1 MEFDLPIKII
11 LVFGLLILSA
21 FFSGSEVAF
30 FSLKQKKIEDAF
42 RDSKLILRYAN
53 NLINAPRRLL
63 VVILI
68 GNTITNVAAS
78 IVAVAI
84 ALEIAAQNSISINLI
99 LTIQIVL
106 LTLIILLF
114 SELVPK
120 LFASKH
126 PLLVMK
132 ITAIPLYLFSIVI
145 YPIAESLT
153 ELIRFTTARITLD
166 KSKTAI
172 TEKELTD
179 LAEISH
185 ERGTIE
191 EEEQEIITSFV
202 EFKSV
207 LVSEVMTP
215 RVDMT
220 AVADNLTFDKLI
232 ETITKSGHSRIPVYK
247 ENLDTIIGI
256 IYAKDLLSYLGD
268 EDSVVNESPANLV
281 RQVIFVPER
290 KKINEMLHEFQEKKT
305 HIAIVVDEYGGTAG
319 LVTLE
324 DIIEEVVG
332 EIWDEYDEEE
342 DAIQII
348 SPNKFLVLGK
358 VSVEDFNT
366 KVGYEIIP
374 NSEEYDTIGGL
385 IFHQAGSIPKEGFS
399 IEIENL
405 KLSVKEVLKKRIKRV
420 EIEKTS
426 E

>member
-1 MEFDLPIKII
+1 MEIDWSLKTIFLIS
-11 LVFGLLILSA
+11 LLILSA

-30 FSLKQKKIEDAF
+30 FSLKQKKIEDAL
-42 RDSKLILRYAN
+42 RTSKLILRYAI
-53 NLINAPRRLL
+53 LLTNAPRRLL

-68 GNTITNVAAS
+68 GNTIANVAAS

-84 ALEIAAQNSISINLI
+84 AIEIAARNNVSINLI
-99 LTIQIVL
+99 LTIQIIL
-106 LTLIILLF
+106 LTLVILLF

-120 LFASKH
+120 VFASKH
-126 PLLVMK
+126 PVIIMK
-132 ITAIPLYLFSIVI
+132 ISAIPLYFFSII
-145 YPIAESLT
+145 FYPIAESLT

-172 TEKELTD
+172 TEKELAD

-207 LVSEVMTP
+207 LVGEVMTP
-215 RVDMT
+215 RVDMIS
-220 AVADNLTFDKLI
+220 VPDDLGFDKLV
-232 ETITKSGHSRIPVYK
+232 ETIKESGHSRIPVFR
-247 ENLDTIIGI
+247 ENLDNIIGI
-256 IYAKDLLSYLGD
+256 IYAKDLLSYLGS
-268 EDSVVNESPANLV
+268 EEAVVDESPANLV

-290 KKINEMLHEFQEKKT
+290 KKISEMLHEFQEKKT

-342 DAIQII
+342 DSIQIL

-358 VSVEDFNT
+358 VPVEDFNA
-366 KVGYEIIP
+366 KVGYDIIP
-374 NSEEYDTIGGL
+374 PSEEYETIGGL
-385 IFHQAGSIPKEGFS
+385 IFHQSGFIPKEGY
-399 IEIENL
+399 IVDIGNL
-405 KLSVKEVLKKRIKRV
+405 KLTVKEVLKKRIKRV
-420 EIEKTS
+420 EIEKIS

>member
-1 MEFDLPIKII
+1 MEIDWPIKSII
-11 LVFGLLILSA
+11 LAGLLILSA

-30 FSLKQKKIEDAF
+30 FSLKKKKIEDAF
-42 RDSKLILRYAN
+42 RTSKIILRYSIH
-53 NLINAPRRLL
+53 LVNAPRRLL

-68 GNTITNVAAS
+68 GNTIANVAAS

-84 ALEIAAQNSISINLI
+84 AIEFAAINNISINLI

-120 LFASKH
+120 VFASKH

-132 ITAIPLYLFSIVI
+132 ITSIPLYFFSVI
-145 YPIAESLT
+145 FYPIAESLT
-153 ELIRFTTARITLD
+153 ELIRFTTSRIKID
-166 KSKTAI
+166 KTKTAI

-207 LVSEVMTP
+207 LVGEVMTP
-215 RVDMT
+215 RVDMI
-220 AVADNLTFDKLI
+220 AVPDNLSFDKLI
-232 ETITKSGHSRIPVYK
+232 ETITKSGHSRIPVFK

-256 IYAKDLLSYLGD
+256 IYAKDLLSYLGNKD
-268 EDSVVNESPANLV
+268 TVVDESPANLV
-281 RQVIFVPER
+281 RQVIYVPER
-290 KKINEMLHEFQEKKT
+290 KKISEMLHEFQEKKT

-319 LVTLE
+319 LITLE

-342 DAIQII
+342 DSIQTL

-358 VSVEDFNT
+358 VSVEDFNA
-366 KVGYEIIP
+366 KAGYEIIP
-374 NSEEYDTIGGL
+374 ISEDYETIGGL
-385 IFHQAGSIPKEGFS
+385 IFHQSGFIPKEGYNTV
-399 IEIENL
+399 IGDL
-405 KLSVKEVLKKRIKRV
+405 KLTVKEVLKKRIKRV
-420 EIEKTS
+420 EIEKIS

>member
-1 MEFDLPIKII
+1 MEIDWPIKAII
-11 LVFGLLILSA
+11 LAALLILSA

-30 FSLKQKKIEDAF
+30 FSLKKKKIEDAF
-42 RDSKLILRYAN
+42 RTSKIILRYSI
-53 NLINAPRRLL
+53 NLVNAPRRLL

-68 GNTITNVAAS
+68 GNTIANVAAS

-84 ALEIAAQNSISINLI
+84 AIEFAAINNISINLI

-120 LFASKH
+120 VFASKH

-132 ITAIPLYLFSIVI
+132 ITAIPLYFFSVI
-145 YPIAESLT
+145 FYPIAESLT
-153 ELIRFTTARITLD
+153 ELIRFTTSRITID
-166 KSKTAI
+166 KTKTAI

-207 LVSEVMTP
+207 LVGEVMTP
-215 RVDMT
+215 RVDMI
-220 AVADNLTFDKLI
+220 AVPDNLSFDKLI
-232 ETITKSGHSRIPVYK
+232 ETITKSGHSRIPVFK

-256 IYAKDLLSYLGD
+256 IYAKDLLSYLGNKD
-268 EDSVVNESPANLV
+268 TVVDESPANLV
-281 RQVIFVPER
+281 RQVIYVPER
-290 KKINEMLHEFQEKKT
+290 KKISEMLHEFQEKKT

-319 LVTLE
+319 LITLE

-342 DAIQII
+342 DSIQTL

-358 VSVEDFNT
+358 VSVEDFNA
-366 KVGYEIIP
+366 KAGYEIIP
-374 NSEEYDTIGGL
+374 ISEDYETIGGL
-385 IFHQAGSIPKEGFS
+385 IFHQSGFIPKEGYNTV
-399 IEIENL
+399 IGDL
-405 KLSVKEVLKKRIKRV
+405 KLTVKEVLKKRIKRV
-420 EIEKTS
+420 EIEKIS

>member
-42 RDSKLILRYAN
+42 TDSKLILRYAN

-172 TEKELTD
+172 TEKELAD

>member
-1 MEFDLPIKII
+1 LEIDWPIKAII
-11 LVFGLLILSA
+11 LACLLILSA

-42 RDSKLILRYAN
+42 RSSKLILRYAL

-68 GNTITNVAAS
+68 GNTIANVAAS
-78 IVAVAI
+78 IVAVTIAI
-84 ALEIAAQNSISINLI
+84 EFAAINNISINLI
-99 LTIQIVL
+99 LTIQIIL

-120 LFASKH
+120 VFSSKH
-126 PLLVMK
+126 PIIVMK
-132 ITAIPLYLFSIVI
+132 ITAIPLYIFSII
-145 YPIAESLT
+145 IFPIAESLT
-153 ELIRFTTARITLD
+153 ELIRFTTSRITLD

-172 TEKELTD
+172 TEIELAD

-207 LVSEVMTP
+207 LIGEVMTP
-215 RVDMT
+215 RVDMI
-220 AVADNLTFDKLI
+220 AVTDNISFEGLI
-232 ETITKSGHSRIPVYK
+232 KVITESGHSRIPVFK
-247 ENLDTIIGI
+247 ENLDYIIGI
-256 IYAKDLLSYLGD
+256 IYAKDLLSYLGN
-268 EDSVVNESPANLV
+268 EEMVVNEPPSKLV

-290 KKINEMLHEFQEKKT
+290 KKISEMLHEFQEKKT

-319 LVTLE
+319 LITLE

-342 DAIQII
+342 DSIQIL
-348 SPNKFLVLGK
+348 STNKFLVLGK
-358 VSVEDFNT
+358 VSVEDFNA
-366 KVGYEIIP
+366 KVGYDIIP
-374 NSEEYDTIGGL
+374 ISEDYETIGGL
-385 IFHQAGSIPKEGFS
+385 IFHQSGFIPKEGYTV
-399 IEIENL
+399 EIGDL
-405 KLSVKEVLKKRIKRV
+405 KLIVKEVLKKRIKRV
-420 EIEKTS
+420 EIEKIS

>member
-172 TEKELTD
+172 TEKELAD

>member
-1 MEFDLPIKII
+1 MEIDWPIKAIT
-11 LVFGLLILSA
+11 LACLLILSA

-30 FSLKQKKIEDAF
+30 FSVKQKKIEDAL
-42 RDSKLILRYAN
+42 RSSKLILRYAL

-68 GNTITNVAAS
+68 GNTIANVAAS

-84 ALEIAAQNSISINLI
+84 AIEFAAINNISINLI
-99 LTIQIVL
+99 LTLQIIL

-120 LFASKH
+120 VFASKH
-126 PLLVMK
+126 PTIVMK
-132 ITAIPLYLFSIVI
+132 ITAIPLYIFSIII
-145 YPIAESLT
+145 YPVAESLT
-153 ELIRFTTARITLD
+153 ELIRFTTAKITLD

-172 TEKELTD
+172 TEKELAD

-207 LVSEVMTP
+207 LVGEVMTP
-215 RVDMT
+215 RVDMI
-220 AVADNLTFDKLI
+220 AVTDDLSFEELI
-232 ETITKSGHSRIPVYK
+232 KVITESGHSRIPVFK
-247 ENLDTIIGI
+247 ENLDNIIGI
-256 IYAKDLLSYLGD
+256 IYAKDLLSYLGN
-268 EDSVVNESPANLV
+268 EETVVNEPPAKLV
-281 RQVIFVPER
+281 RQVIYVPER

-319 LVTLE
+319 LITLE

-342 DAIQII
+342 DSIQIL

-358 VSVEDFNT
+358 VSVEDFNA
-366 KVGYEIIP
+366 KVGYDIIP
-374 NSEEYDTIGGL
+374 ISADYETIGGL
-385 IFHQAGSIPKEGFS
+385 IFHQSGFIPKEGYNV
-399 IEIENL
+399 EIGDL
-405 KLSVKEVLKKRIKRV
+405 KLTVKEVLKKRIKRV
-420 EIEKTS
+420 EIEKIS

>member
-120 LFASKH
+120 VFASKH

-172 TEKELTD
+172 TEKELAD